1 MITRSSLRTFIRAQF
16 SAFTGGIADYLTMLF
31 FTEIIGFHYTL
42 SIFIGGT
49 IGAVVNFTINKY
61 WTFKLKDEDQK
72 STNAQLI
79 RFCLVV
85 CGSICLK
92 ISGTYSLT
100 ELLRLDYRISR
111 LFTDLVVSLL
121 FNYVLQKHWVF
132 VAVNSKKAIK

>member
-1 MITRSSLRTFIRAQF
+1 MINRSSLKIFIRAQF
-16 SAFTGGIADYLTMLF
+16 SAFTGGIADYLTMIF
-31 FTEIIGFHYTL
+31 FTEVVGFHYTL

-49 IGAVVNFTINKY
+49 IGAVVNFTINRY
-61 WTFKLKDEDQK
+61 WTFKVNNEDQK
-72 STNAQLI
+72 SINAQLF

-111 LFTDLVVSLL
+111 LVVDLIVSLL

-132 VAVNSKKAIK
+132 VAASRKSR